1 MNANEWRDRQ
11 ERTKSKILIQ
21 SSKGIT
27 HFILHGLAYDILIQ
41 AFLAALQSWLIGLF
55 SQLGHELVNLIDEN
69 KEGNHYT
76 AQNERQL

>member
-41 AFLAALQSWLIGLF
+41 AFLAALQS
-55 SQLGHELVNLIDEN
+55 
-69 KEGNHYT
+69 
-76 AQNERQL
+76 